1 MNKNRI
7 LTLLVSFL
15 AISGNTISVV
25 SAVDYS
31 DVVSFTD
38 TEKFKSFQVYEDV
51 NGVFAIES
59 SKQYNKDRDLVLLY
73 NEEHRQMFMLHKEP
87 AIIIVRAANPEAEE
101 VISDYISTKGI
112 IADFISAKGISSE
125 KIEISG
131 YPNILITSPELD
143 VITKNLADELCTYL
157 TEKEYISEFHY
168 RKQCYFAGELLN
180 SSFDRYRISDVGD
193 VSKIKQIASE
203 IKIDADVV
211 VEYEESDLIICKVS
225 IRDKEDIKTYID
237 LAEAVY
243 KELGDHPIWGVYH
256 SSESVSNSEILYS
269 DWETSSVPGDII
281 SNQSVDTTDL
291 TALSLALIG
300 DISLNDDQ
308 LKSADVDG
316 DGKVTIA
323 DLARL
328 KQYLSKKIES
338 F

>member
-31 DVVSFTD
+31 DVVAFTD

-51 NGVFAIES
+51 NGVFSLERI
-59 SKQYNKDRDLVLLY
+59 KQYNKDRDLVLLY
-73 NEEHRQMFMLHKEP
+73 NEEHRQMFMLNKEP
-87 AIIIVRAANPEAEE
+87 AIILVRDAKPETKE
-101 VISDYISTKGI
+101 V

-157 TEKEYISEFHY
+157 TEKEYIREFHY

-211 VEYEESDLIICKVS
+211 VEYEESDSIICKVS
-225 IRDKEDIKTYID
+225 IRDKEDIKIKTYID
-237 LAEAVY
+237 LAEAVH
-243 KELGDHPIWGVYH
+243 KELGYHPIWGVYH

-269 DWETSSVPGDII
+269 DGETSSVPGDII

-328 KQYLSKKIES
+328 RQYVSKKIEVL
-338 F
+338 

>member
-31 DVVSFTD
+31 DVVAFTD

-51 NGVFAIES
+51 NGVFSIEV
-59 SKQYNKDRDLVLLY
+59 SKQYNKDCDLVFLY
-73 NEEHRQMFMLHKEP
+73 NEESIHKQIFVLYKEP
-87 AIIIVRAANPEAEE
+87 AVIIVRDAKPEARE
-101 VISDYISTKGI
+101 V
-112 IADFISAKGISSE
+112 IADFISDKGIPAE

-131 YPNILITSPELD
+131 YPNIVIRSSELD

-168 RKQCYFAGELLN
+168 REQCYFASELLN
-180 SSFDRYRISDVGD
+180 PSFNRYRISDVND

-203 IKIDADVV
+203 IKIDANVV
-211 VEYEESDLIICKVS
+211 VEYDESDSIICNVS

-237 LAEAVY
+237 LAEAVH
-243 KELGDHPIWGVYH
+243 KELGYHPMWGVYH

-269 DWETSSVPGDII
+269 DGETSSVPGDII

-291 TALSLALIG
+291 TALSLALVG
-300 DISLNDDQ
+300 DIALNDDQ

-328 KQYLSKKIES
+328 RQYVSKVIES
-338 F
+338 LI